1 MSNEPSD
8 RSDAAPDPIDATLR
22 AELDHA
28 QANLARL
35 EAEYAEL
42 LADPGVILEDRDST
56 RRLLE
61 AARVTAAAATRAMGC
76 RGAQGFWFNEA
87 VDGVTAGQLLGHA
100 LPVRSAAL
108 ERDAAPLD

>member
-61 AARVTAAAATRAMGC
+61 AARVTAAAATRAMARFEDGTYGQC
-76 RGAQGFWFNEA
+76 ARCGGAIAPERLEA
-87 VDGVTAGQLLGHA
+87 I
-100 LPVRSAAL
+100 P
-108 ERDAAPLD
+108 DAETCVSCSR

>member
-8 RSDAAPDPIDATLR
+8 RSAAALAPTDATLR

-28 QANLARL
+28 RTNLARL
-35 EAEYAEL
+35 ETEYAEL

-61 AARVTAAAATRAMGC
+61 AARVTAAAAERALARFEDGTYGQC
-76 RGAQGFWFNEA
+76 SRCGAAIDPERLEA
-87 VDGVTAGQLLGHA
+87 I
-100 LPVRSAAL
+100 P
-108 ERDAAPLD
+108 DAETCVSCSR